1 MQTIARHLRLIYSGL
16 GKTKMKRLT
25 LKDLAKMTG
34 FSVAT
39 ISRALNDHPRISRE
53 AKNKIIETAKKVGY
67 QPNLIA
73 MGFREKKSYLIG
85 LIIYDLKNSFHA
97 SVTRNILEEAQHEGY
112 QVIIRS
118 TLDLPTG
125 IPEAIDDMKRVGVDG
140 IIITATRL
148 EEKSLENLIKEKFPV
163 VQVMRRLAKDTGV
176 QIVPDGA
183 YGIHMLVSHLLRI
196 GHCKIA
202 MIGGPDDLS
211 TGKTRY
217 EGYYQALQEN
227 GVPINENLVFKGRAF
242 SYDTGY
248 KNCKALLR
256 RRSQPNAIVCA
267 DDHIAFGAMQAIDEA
282 GLSIPEDIAIV
293 GFDDCEMSAH
303 HRIQLTSVRYDMKQL
318 SRLAVKN
325 ILEQIDGRI
334 PDHKLTKIVPQL
346 VVRMTCGYLKE

>member
-1 MQTIARHLRLIYSGL
+1 
-16 GKTKMKRLT
+16 MKRLT
-25 LKDLAKMTG
+25 LKDLAEMTG
-34 FSVAT
+34 FSAAT
-39 ISRALNDHPRISRE
+39 VSRALNDHPRISRA

-67 QPNLIA
+67 QPSLIA
-73 MGFREKKSYLIG
+73 RGFREKKSYLIG

-97 SVTRNILEEAQHEGY
+97 AVTKNILNEAQHEGY

-118 TLDLPTG
+118 TLDLPSG
-125 IPEAIDDMKRVGVDG
+125 IHEAIEDLKRVGVDG
-140 IIITATRL
+140 IIVTATRL

-163 VQVMRRLAKDTGV
+163 VQVMRRLAKNTGV

-183 YGIHMLVSHLLRI
+183 YGINMLVNHLLRI
-196 GHCKIA
+196 GHRKIA
-202 MIGGPDDLS
+202 MIGGPDDLF
-211 TGKTRY
+211 TAKTRY
-217 EGYYQALQEN
+217 HGYYQALQEN
-227 GVPINENLVFKGRAF
+227 NVPLDENLVLKGNTF

-248 KNCKALLR
+248 KHCKIFLR
-256 RRSQPNAIVCA
+256 RSSQPDAIVCA

-282 GLSIPEDIAIV
+282 GISIPDDIAIV

-325 ILEQIDGRI
+325 ILAQIDGHI
-334 PDHKLTKIVPQL
+334 PDHKLIKIVPQL